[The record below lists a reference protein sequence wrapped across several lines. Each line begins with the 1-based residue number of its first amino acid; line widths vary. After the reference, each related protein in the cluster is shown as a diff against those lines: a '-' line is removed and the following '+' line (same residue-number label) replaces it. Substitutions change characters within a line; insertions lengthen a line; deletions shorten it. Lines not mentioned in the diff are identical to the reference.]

1 MSQGASSLVI
11 RERARAKVNLTLH
24 VLGRRPDGYHELRSL
39 IAFADIADELTLDPA
54 GAAGLTL
61 EGPFAEAVDGEN
73 LILKAKRTVA
83 GWLGR
88 ELDGGFRLQKR
99 IPVAAGLGGGSSDAA
114 AAIRALLR
122 AYGADESVEN
132 FITKSAIM
140 GADVPVCLYNKA
152 ALVAGIGERISP
164 APHLGTLPAVLVNPG
179 IKVPTAEVFGRLNA
193 PPYSGDGE
201 GKDNAPDDSFAS
213 LEEVA
218 LALKDGRNDLEPAA
232 IALEPAIAE
241 VLDALRNRRGCVL
254 ARLSG
259 SGPTCFGLFPSPEIA
274 SAAADEIKTL
284 RPNWWVAATALS

>member
-11 RERARAKVNLTLH
+11 RERARAKVNLTLQ
-24 VLGRRPDGYHELRSL
+24 VAGRRLDGYHELRSL
-39 IAFADIADELTLDPA
+39 IAFADIADELTFDPT
-54 GAAGLTL
+54 GEGGLTL
-61 EGPFAEAVDGEN
+61 EGPFAEAIDGEN

-114 AAIRALLR
+114 AAIRVLFR
-122 AYGADESVEN
+122 AYGADWNVEN
-132 FITKSAIM
+132 FITKSAII

-164 APHLGTLPAVLVNPG
+164 APYLGTLPAVLVNPG

>member
-1 MSQGASSLVI
+1 MSQGNSSVVI
-11 RERARAKVNLTLH
+11 HERARAKVNLTLH
-24 VLGRRPDGYHELRSL
+24 VLGRRLDGYHELRSL
-39 IAFADIADELTLDPA
+39 IAFADIADELTFDPA
-54 GAAGLTL
+54 GPAGLIL
-61 EGPFAEAVDGEN
+61 EGPFAEAIDGEN

-88 ELDGGFRLQKR
+88 ELDGAFRLQKR

-114 AAIRALLR
+114 AAIRVLFR
-122 AYGADESVEN
+122 AYGSDRSVEN
-132 FITKSAIM
+132 FVTKSAII

-152 ALVAGIGERISP
+152 ALVAGLGERISP
-164 APHLGTLPAVLVNPG
+164 APYLGTLPAVLVNPG

-193 PPYSGDGE
+193 PPYSGDWEGE
-201 GKDNAPDDSFAS
+201 ANATDDSFAS
-213 LEEVA
+213 PEDVA
-218 LALKDGRNDLEPAA
+218 LALEDGRNDLQPAA
-232 IALEPAIAE
+232 IALKPAIAE

-284 RPNWWVAATALS
+284 RPNWWVAATTLS